1 MNTNKTPARMPL
13 TKEQLDVIAAS
24 LMTGEARFKDSRMAS
39 VARNLEGALCGG
51 PTPRFS
57 VEGGGDAMY
66 DNFCRLQREWH
77 DRPIMGQNPFQDIS
91 GRRILLGEM

>member
-1 MNTNKTPARMPL
+1 MNTNKTPAKKPL

-24 LMTGEARFKDSRMAS
+24 LMTGEARYKDSRMAS

-66 DNFCRLQREWH
+66 DDFCRRRREWH
-77 DRPIMGQNPFQDIS
+77 DGSIFWRTPFSEPQILMG
-91 GRRILLGEM
+91 